1 MPYRPRQAVLTHSLP
16 IRCTASARSIRPVRR
31 RCARWAASGWPW
43 ALRAKSICSTLQ
55 RTAPSR
61 KRVSSS
67 VSASRDRITTIRRR
81 WTICPKTRPIIRSIS
96 TISRSRCRSPRNSA
110 SGSASRRTVRWA
122 TVPSIRRISTRTI
135 RFGAMW
141 DACSTSIRAKAT

>member
-1 MPYRPRQAVLTHSLP
+1 MQVKNTLIKLVVAAAVMLPYAV
-16 IRCTASARSIRPVRR
+16 SAQTSSINAFSPYTMYGIGEINTPGTTQMRSMGGVRV
-31 RCARWAASGWPW
+31 AM

-81 WTICPKTRPIIRSIS
+81 
-96 TISRSRCRSPRNSA
+96 
-110 SGSASRRTVRWA
+110 
-122 TVPSIRRISTRTI
+122 
-135 RFGAMW
+135 
-141 DACSTSIRAKAT
+141 